1 MEKMIV
7 QPQSADQ
14 TVAPGE
20 GAELRKRA
28 IAVGIGNFMEWFD
41 FAIYGYFAAVIGQI
55 FFPST
60 APGVSL
66 LSSLAV
72 FAVGFLSRPLGAVV
86 LGPIGDKLGRRAVLI
101 ITVFGMGLTTTLIGL
116 LPGYASIGIAAPVL
130 LVALRFLQGMMVGG
144 EWSSAGIYIVE
155 SAPANRRASAASVI
169 TATAGAAF
177 LFGTAIAAVINSS
190 LSSEEVMQWGWRIP
204 FVASILMAGVAMYI
218 RRKLGDT
225 PVYAEL
231 ERKRA
236 NNTLETVST
245 QVKWRAFV
253 ISFAFAALFG
263 VSLYYFITYANT
275 HLTQTVG
282 LGKPTALWLCSA
294 ALVVYTLIN
303 PIVGRLSDRFG
314 RRPFVLTAALGLTV
328 LAYPVFLLMNT
339 GNYIAILAG
348 LLIMAVLVA
357 ITAVMDVVLLVE
369 VFPASIRSTGAAV
382 GHNVALALLAGPGP
396 FIAVALIQAT
406 HNPNIPAMYL
416 AGVSLACF
424 IVLWFLLPETKDRDI
439 TRG

>member
-1 MEKMIV
+1 MEHTIARPTGRDHNAV
-7 QPQSADQ
+7 QNDA
-14 TVAPGE
+14 
-20 GAELRKRA
+20 AELRKRA

-41 FAIYGYFAAVIGQI
+41 FAIYGYFALVIGQL
-55 FFPST
+55 FFPSS

-72 FAVGFLSRPLGAVV
+72 FAVGFLARPLGAVV

-101 ITVFGMGLTTTLIGL
+101 ITVFGMGLATTLIGL
-116 LPGYASIGIAAPVL
+116 LPGYASIGIAAPIL
-130 LVALRFLQGMMVGG
+130 LVVLRFLQGMMVGG

-155 SAPANRRASAASVI
+155 SAPANRQATAASVI
-169 TATAGAAF
+169 TGTAGAAF
-177 LFGTAIAAVINSS
+177 LCGTAIAAVITTS
-190 LSSEEVMQWGWRIP
+190 LSEEAVIQWGWRVP
-204 FVASILMAGVAMYI
+204 FVASIVMAGVAMYI

-225 PVYAEL
+225 PVYEEL

-236 NNTLETVST
+236 NNTLETVSSRA
-245 QVKWRAFV
+245 KWRAFV
-253 ISFAFAALFG
+253 ISFAFSALFG

-282 LGKPTALWLCSA
+282 LGKSTALWLCSA
-294 ALVVYTLIN
+294 TLVIYTLLN

-314 RRPFVLTAALGLTV
+314 RRPFVLTAAFGLTV
-328 LAYPVFLLMNT
+328 LAYPVFLLLNT
-339 GNYIAILAG
+339 GNYAAILAG
-348 LLIMAVLVA
+348 LLILAVLVA

-406 HNPNIPAMYL
+406 HNPNIPAVYL
-416 AGVSLACF
+416 AGVSLVCF